1 MHKAPILCSL
11 VAVFSLGGCASLP
24 AGAFQ
29 SAEARTYPDSRT
41 SIWQRILTT
50 SARNSMF
57 VRQADAANGVIA
69 VDREIAPDA
78 GSIYEASIGSWADCG
93 ARSVLGYATRQEVL
107 LNYVVHQEADGRT
120 TVTLNGRFRELRT
133 ILPSRPAEWVE
144 CKSTG
149 VLERDML
156 EAIYYDRPI

>member
-1 MHKAPILCSL
+1 MKNVVP
-11 VAVFSLGGCASLP
+11 
-24 AGAFQ
+24 
-29 SAEARTYPDSRT
+29 
-41 SIWQRILTT
+41 
-50 SARNSMF
+50 
-57 VRQADAANGVIA
+57 
-69 VDREIAPDA
+69 
-78 GSIYEASIGSWADCG
+78 GSWADCG

-149 VLERDML
+149 VLERSML
-156 EAIYYDRPI
+156 EAIYYDRPA